1 MPTHIEYRTRG
12 PRWNGTP
19 YLSLASAQYELKAL
33 LPGRYRIEQRTV
45 TTTEWEP
52 LAAADREAPDDWRCE
67 CGDLNRGAEAFCF
80 RCGACPHDDE
90 PKETT

>member
-19 YLSLASAQYELKAL
+19 YPLLASAQHELKAL

-52 LAAADREAPDDWRCE
+52 LAAADREKPE
-67 CGDLNRGAEAFCF
+67 
-80 RCGACPHDDE
+80 DE
-90 PKETT
+90 G

>member
-19 YLSLASAQYELKAL
+19 YPLLASAQHL
-33 LPGRYRIEQRTV
+33 LPIEQRTV

-52 LAAADREAPDDWRCE
+52 LAAADREAPDE
-67 CGDLNRGAEAFCF
+67 
-80 RCGACPHDDE
+80 
-90 PKETT
+90 ETKP